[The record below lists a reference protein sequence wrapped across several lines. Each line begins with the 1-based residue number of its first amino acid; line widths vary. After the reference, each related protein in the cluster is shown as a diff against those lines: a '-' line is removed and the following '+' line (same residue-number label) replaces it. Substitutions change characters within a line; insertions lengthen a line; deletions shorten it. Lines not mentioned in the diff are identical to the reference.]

1 MSPVFA
7 FSLMLLA
14 ALALAAAVWLWRR
27 PADAGWDPG
36 PVFTAM
42 ATAVQRA
49 WHALCRRLR
58 LLRGD
63 DDAARYAQPW
73 VALIGE
79 GGAGKSSLLASLAQA
94 RLLRDGPL
102 PADASAEQAAVLAD
116 IPTDALKDAQ
126 VLALRD
132 GVLIDVAG
140 QACAGALDKAA
151 APRWRAVLAGLDG
164 LRPERALDAL
174 ALVVSARSLLSGD
187 DALRRQIGHSARAQI
202 ESLGRRL
209 GLRLPV
215 YWVVSQCDAIAGFG
229 AFCQT
234 LPAPLA
240 ASRGGSTAMA
250 PQPASMP
257 QMPRAEMFGWS
268 APTSIDASS
277 LPVWLSAA
285 FDEMG
290 QQIEALQVA
299 TAAQPAQI
307 DQASDFLLFAP
318 RFAALCAPLTEH
330 LGRALREQ
338 AWADSMV
345 CRGVYFTGALGR
357 GAAAAV
363 ADPGDSG
370 DSGDATAADPPRPGR
385 SDIAFVN
392 DLFAAKVLAE
402 RGLTRVTRPG
412 RWSRDRLLRRVQ
424 WAGVG
429 LTAVLGV
436 GVALSAWDLR
446 QRVKA
451 QSAALSAMQAM
462 QAAQSA
468 PLAGARVAATTATTT
483 APTSVPA
490 TTSAST
496 CATRVQVQSALTE
509 IAALDQ
515 DLSTLWMPA
524 SLWLQQPNPL
534 LARVVAEGAL
544 GMTVLPALRCQ
555 LSARVA
561 QRSARM
567 RAFHATAPSSNAKGH
582 SAPAAAAAPAAAP
595 SQASFAAL
603 RSEALALA
611 QQTLLIEQQL
621 DQLASATTP
630 GAIQRMPALSALLK
644 SLYDLTVS
652 AAEQRPQS
660 PLAQGLGVLNTS
672 AAAWPAGLTREALSR
687 QWADDLAQWPAQ
699 LQRSLQAELIGGPAL
714 LQPLGVA
721 REGQVADLLA
731 FGRWLN
737 GVNSEWLPFS
747 GTQDP
752 CTQTAA
758 ELGAVFNALLQ
769 RQRYPAGLGAALQR
783 LATPAQCLQPAQQ
796 ALLKMPLAPY
806 GTLLVGGPQAAAL
819 NPSLAGEVRGLTAL
833 AAQGFMQLNPAQ
845 PFACMATAT
854 QWRSEDIARATQYAV
869 DYQRFAAAQGLPPQG
884 RSAAAQPLFDR
895 IARSALERA
904 MNDAMRAAQSPT
916 GWTSSSSPA
925 YAVAQASGVGTST
938 ATAPTTVATSTIAAP
953 VTTAAPSTTA
963 TLLTSATA
971 APAAATIAPL
981 AATDAALLTQSSD
994 MARVLDGLL
1003 SVQRLYAQL
1012 GFTASAAKLT
1022 QCTAQFANQ
1031 ALQRVRGL
1039 ANQSRLYAPDVAT
1052 TPGLLLDLGGTAL
1065 TRDYLLSQVA
1075 RAQVLAAY
1083 AEPFV
1088 NLLRNG
1094 AVDGPNATASDAS
1107 NSSGGSA
1114 PLPYWGNTLNQLSRY
1129 LQFNDSAGQIGQLN
1143 GLLQKTLAD
1152 LTPDNCAARLAA
1164 YKPGDASNDLF
1175 YERRQALVTQV
1186 GLACT
1191 ANAYASYQQLATRFN
1206 DKLKGLYPFGDLS
1219 AKDANL
1225 ADVKAFFADYGAQGP
1240 ALAAS
1245 LAQST
1250 DARASVALKF
1260 LAQLDKAAAFLRAS
1274 LGAGEISAPIS
1285 LTPSFRLLPTTSPG
1299 SDQVVSWALS
1309 AGARVIRYPGIAAPT
1324 LDWPFGE
1331 ALTLDMVWASG
1342 SVWRPTLPVASTASS
1357 TATSSSNATAAA
1369 AKIDFTVD
1377 GPTVSFSGTG
1387 DWALLRL
1394 IEAHKPRYTAATDVL
1409 DARKLVLEFSVPTLR
1424 AAAAAPTAA
1433 NGAAPKAS
1441 TAEARLYLGLSL
1453 SVIDPKTQAPS
1464 ALIWPGSFV
1473 RSAPLP

>member
-14 ALALAAAVWLWRR
+14 ALALAAAVWLWRH

-102 PADASAEQAAVLAD
+102 PAQASAEQAAVLAD
-116 IPTDALKDAQ
+116 VPTDALKDAQ

-174 ALVVSARSLLSGD
+174 VLVVSARSLLSGD

-299 TAAQPAQI
+299 AAAQPAQI

-595 SQASFAAL
+595 SQDSFAAL

-652 AAEQRPQS
+652 VAEQRPQS

-737 GVNSEWLPFS
+737 WVNSEWLPFS

-916 GWTSSSSPA
+916 LGTGLAPA
-925 YAVAQASGVGTST
+925 PV
-938 ATAPTTVATSTIAAP
+938 ATAPT
-953 VTTAAPSTTA
+953 
-963 TLLTSATA
+963 
-971 APAAATIAPL
+971 PAASAAASSPALTPAVTPPL
-981 AATDAALLTQSSD
+981 AATDAALLSQSSD

-1022 QCTAQFANQ
+1022 QCTGQFANQ

-1164 YKPGDASNDLF
+1164 YKPGEASNDLF

-1274 LGAGEISAPIS
+1274 LGAGEISAPVT
-1285 LTPSFRLLPTTSPG
+1285 LTPSFRLLPTNSPGTSPG

-1424 AAAAAPTAA
+1424 AAAAAPTTAPTTA
-1433 NGAAPKAS
+1433 NGTAAKPS
-1441 TAEARLYLGLSL
+1441 TAEARLYLGLNL